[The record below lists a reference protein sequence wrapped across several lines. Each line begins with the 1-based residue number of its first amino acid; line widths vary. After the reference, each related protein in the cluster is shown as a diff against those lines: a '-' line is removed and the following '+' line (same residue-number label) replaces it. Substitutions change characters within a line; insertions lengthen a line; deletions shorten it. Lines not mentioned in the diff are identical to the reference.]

1 MGCPWRSMACIKLN
15 GNFDRSTDFCGS
27 RTMVDSRR
35 LMVQTYR
42 CAMAKLYSL
51 FPKPWSGWYHA
62 DGATNNSR
70 YVNNE
75 SSPWER
81 DREPS
86 GDSYPESPHIPCR
99 STPFW
104 LHSTYRVT
112 ISGNEKQTILHF
124 RYGSFVSLYHCV
136 HRIVAPWFEIWQD
149 SGWELGRDSSI
160 DVMAARNQAIQFDS
174 PINSYVCSS
183 WESNNRESIDG
194 DSMLLRVGWRAAW
207 VMRLWFVED
216 WSSEMRYLPFLAQ
229 PRDIIINGINMHNHV
244 NKCIN
249 ILWQELI
256 VYIEINNT
264 LVNICGILYTQSPPG
279 HLVHFKH
286 KHQL

>member
-62 DGATNNSR
+62 DGATNSSR

-160 DVMAARNQAIQFDS
+160 DVTAARIQAIQFDS
-174 PINSYVCSS
+174 PSIAMYVHHENPIIENQLMEIPCCYALAGGLLES
-183 WESNNRESIDG
+183 WG
-194 DSMLLRVGWRAAW
+194 CGLLKTEVLRC
-207 VMRLWFVED
+207 D
-216 WSSEMRYLPFLAQ
+216 TFL
-229 PRDIIINGINMHNHV
+229 
-244 NKCIN
+244 
-249 ILWQELI
+249 
-256 VYIEINNT
+256 
-264 LVNICGILYTQSPPG
+264 
-279 HLVHFKH
+279 F
-286 KHQL
+286 